1 MKFIVK
7 VLAEQI
13 KESYGVWNNERGD
26 VVIFGGDARAEY
38 HTLLKGTLIT
48 NYGMISTMYTNNV
61 ITFNEFKLLDR
72 YNDRIKA
79 LYRNGI

>member
-13 KESYGVWNNERGD
+13 KESFEMWNDERRNIS
-26 VVIFGGDARAEY
+26 IFGQNARSEY
-38 HTLLKGTLIT
+38 HTLLRGTLIT
-48 NYGMISTMYTNNV
+48 NYGMISAMHTNNI

-79 LYRNGI
+79 LYRKDI

>member
-13 KESYGVWNNERGD
+13 KESYAVWNSERD
-26 VVIFGGDARAEY
+26 DIFIFGNNARSEY
-38 HTLLKGTLIT
+38 HALLKGTLIT
-48 NYGMISTMYTNNV
+48 NYGMLNAMYINNV
-61 ITFNEFKLLDR
+61 ISFNEFKLLDR

-79 LYRNGI
+79 LYRKGI

>member
-13 KESYGVWNNERGD
+13 RQSYEIWNDERKNINKQMTAVKD
-26 VVIFGGDARAEY
+26 IYNTMLRV
-38 HTLLKGTLIT
+38 TLVT
-48 NYGMISTMYTNNV
+48 NFGMISAMYTNGV
-61 ITFNEFKLLDR
+61 ISFKQFKLLDR

-79 LYRNGI
+79 LYRI

>member
-13 KESYGVWNNERGD
+13 KESFATWNDERDNAEVYGYN
-26 VVIFGGDARAEY
+26 ARTEY

-48 NYGMISTMYTNNV
+48 NYGMISAMYTNNV

-79 LYRNGI
+79 LYRKDV

>member
-1 MKFIVK
+1 MKFIVR

-13 KESYGVWNNERGD
+13 KESYSMWNDARRD
-26 VVIFGGDARAEY
+26 VSIFGQNARVEY

-48 NYGMISTMYTNNV
+48 NYGMISAMFTNNV
-61 ITFNEFKLLDR
+61 ISYYEFKLLDR

-79 LYRNGI
+79 LYRKDI